1 MCSSSVEVILYGCG
15 GVTCLGAV
23 YGMGCAF
30 TDMRNFKDIAK
41 ECEERGY
48 IQDATDRFTCVK
60 EKK

>member
-1 MCSSSVEVILYGCG
+1 MEQ
-15 GVTCLGAV
+15 LGRIIGAVLIGTLVGFAV

-30 TDMRNFKDIAK
+30 TDMRNFKDITK

-60 EKK
+60 EKR

>member
-1 MCSSSVEVILYGCG
+1 MEQVGKIIGC
-15 GVTCLGAV
+15 VLLGMIVGFAV

-48 IQDATDRFTCVK
+48 IQDATDRFACVK
-60 EKK
+60 EKR

>member
-1 MCSSSVEVILYGCG
+1 MEQ
-15 GVTCLGAV
+15 LGRIIGAVLIGTLVGFAV

-30 TDMRNFKDIAK
+30 TDMRDFKNIAK

-48 IQDATDRFTCVK
+48 IQDATSRFICVK

>member
-1 MCSSSVEVILYGCG
+1 MEQVGKII
-15 GVTCLGAV
+15 GVVLLGMIVGFAV

-48 IQDATDRFTCVK
+48 IQDATDRFACVK
-60 EKK
+60 EKR